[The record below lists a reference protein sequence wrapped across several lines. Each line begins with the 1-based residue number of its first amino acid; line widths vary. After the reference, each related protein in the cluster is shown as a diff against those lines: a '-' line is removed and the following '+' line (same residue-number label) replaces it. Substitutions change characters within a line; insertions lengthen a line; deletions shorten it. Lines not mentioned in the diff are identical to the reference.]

1 MPQLRD
7 AFRRE
12 KEAQREI
19 DIRVQQEAM
28 RTTEEEAGF
37 IQSILKEVST
47 RYRDQIASAGL
58 EIPEELNS
66 EIRKTVSALCG
77 FITADYETKRR
88 VERLAIANITG
99 LGVITPYMQDPE
111 VTEIVVQRWNNIVIE
126 RKGRIERV
134 EAAFMNEDHLRNIIG
149 RIVQPIGRTINIQSP
164 MVDARLTDGSRVNA
178 TIPPVTPDGA
188 TLTIRKFSGDALTG
202 DDYLRLGTLDEKM
215 LVFLS
220 KCVEGRISMIVSGG
234 TNTGKTTLL
243 NLLSGLIPRDELII
257 TVEDSCELNLH
268 QPNVRRMETRGVSQ
282 VGQGETIGAVTIQ
295 DLVRNS
301 LRMRPDR
308 LIVGEI
314 RDHTIVDM
322 MTAMSTGHEGSMS
335 TVHANSPRNL
345 VSSRMPILYGMNT
358 KMPFSEASQAIQI
371 TEALQ
376 LIVQLEHLKNG
387 KRVISHITH
396 VAGLDRDSRII
407 LNDIFRYDPLQQT
420 HYATGYIPESI
431 LKRLAEK
438 EISLSRLVFE
448 QRSPEE
454 PA

>member
-134 EAAFMNEDHLRNIIG
+134 EAAFMN
-149 RIVQPIGRTINIQSP
+149 
-164 MVDARLTDGSRVNA
+164 
-178 TIPPVTPDGA
+178 
-188 TLTIRKFSGDALTG
+188 
-202 DDYLRLGTLDEKM
+202 
-215 LVFLS
+215 
-220 KCVEGRISMIVSGG
+220 
-234 TNTGKTTLL
+234 
-243 NLLSGLIPRDELII
+243 
-257 TVEDSCELNLH
+257 
-268 QPNVRRMETRGVSQ
+268 
-282 VGQGETIGAVTIQ
+282 
-295 DLVRNS
+295 
-301 LRMRPDR
+301 
-308 LIVGEI
+308 
-314 RDHTIVDM
+314 
-322 MTAMSTGHEGSMS
+322 
-335 TVHANSPRNL
+335 
-345 VSSRMPILYGMNT
+345 
-358 KMPFSEASQAIQI
+358 AI
-371 TEALQ
+371 
-376 LIVQLEHLKNG
+376 
-387 KRVISHITH
+387 
-396 VAGLDRDSRII
+396 
-407 LNDIFRYDPLQQT
+407 
-420 HYATGYIPESI
+420 
-431 LKRLAEK
+431 
-438 EISLSRLVFE
+438 
-448 QRSPEE
+448 
-454 PA
+454 